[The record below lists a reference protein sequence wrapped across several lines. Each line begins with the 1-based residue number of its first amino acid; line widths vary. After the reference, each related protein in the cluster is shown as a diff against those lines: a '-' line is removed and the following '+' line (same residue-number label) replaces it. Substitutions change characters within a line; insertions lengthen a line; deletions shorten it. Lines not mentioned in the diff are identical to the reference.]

1 MVWDWGDPDFFKKKL
16 RRMQEES
23 ERELNGLIAK
33 RIEASEMAAAK
44 GMSAYE
50 IFKMTEGTLV
60 PKEKTMPTGHTVFC
74 EATLSKVEGGELCR
88 TCGAFF
94 SAGMSGP
101 PDMPKVTS
109 DGYRVCAACELEC
122 SNVSV
127 FLQHLGVCRGMT
139 SGTNRWTRVF
149 LGPGPTPHEA
159 RIEKVAERV
168 EKLTERVIALE
179 KAETADAP
187 AAEASA
193 EKFPTVVPYA
203 TLEAATKELT
213 GARAA
218 LRMHVS
224 AANKEADVMKRQA
237 AQLTAER
244 DDAIIKMADLEVK
257 LNAANAETKS
267 LRALVPEGCGFKQYT
282 ELYAEL
288 TETYEQKADA
298 QRKLHSRELDME
310 TYRSVINKKDARI
323 WQLETELTATKDNVY
338 RALMLLEGKKTDGGT
353 NMPEQA
359 GTKLT

>member
-33 RIEASEMAAAK
+33 RIEASAMAAAK

-50 IFKMTEGTLV
+50 IFKMTKGTLV

-109 DGYRVCAACELEC
+109 DGYLVCAACELEC
-122 SNVSV
+122 SNASV
-127 FLQHLGVCRGMT
+127 LLQHLGVCRGMT
-139 SGTNRWTRVF
+139 SGSHRWTRVF

-187 AAEASA
+187 AVEASA
-193 EKFPTVVPYA
+193 EKFPTVVPYS

-213 GARAA
+213 EVRVA
-218 LRMHVS
+218 LRMKVA
-224 AANKEADVMKRQA
+224 AANTEVDLVKRQA

-257 LNAANAETKS
+257 LNAANAEVQS
-267 LRALVPEGCGFKQYT
+267 VRALLPEGCGFKQYT
-282 ELYAEL
+282 DLYTELCSVRREAR
-288 TETYEQKADA
+288 DA
-298 QRKLHSRELDME
+298 RRKLHDSEHGME
-310 TYRSVINKKDARI
+310 TYRSVIKKKDARI